1 LLIILVFAPMHN
13 PLKLLFKDAL
23 DELALQGH
31 LYYVRQSYPRGKSS
45 KVKEAFLLTPYCNV
59 EAATEHMQAIAHDQ
73 RKQLYNIEDPLHK
86 EKLYTAASQPQGYH
100 VYLNRLRDREWQPD
114 AQLVACIK
122 KYINLYTGWKPGKN
136 TQIDVELTLLFG
148 ELLINLQHG
157 KDTRQ
162 ISLNDL
168 EKI

>member
-1 LLIILVFAPMHN
+1 MHN

-31 LYYVRQSYPRGKSS
+31 LYYVRQSYPRGKTA
-45 KVKEAFLLTPYCNV
+45 KVKEALLLTPYCDV
-59 EAATEHMQAIAHDQ
+59 EAATQHMNAISQDH
-73 RKQLYNIEDPLHK
+73 RRLIYNIEDPLHK
-86 EKLYTAASQPQGYH
+86 EKLYTAATQPEGYR

-122 KYINLYTGWKPGKN
+122 KYINLYTGWRPGRS

-148 ELLINLQHG
+148 ELVINLQHG

>member
-1 LLIILVFAPMHN
+1 MHN

-31 LYYVRQSYPRGKSS
+31 LYYVRQSYPRGKTAG
-45 KVKEAFLLTPYCNV
+45 VKEAFLLSPYCEM
-59 EAATEHMQAIAHDQ
+59 EAATQHMQAIAQDQ
-73 RKQLYNIEDPLHK
+73 RRQLYNIADPPDK
-86 EKLYTAASQPQGYH
+86 EKLYTAAAQPEGYR

-122 KYINLYTGWKPGKN
+122 KYINLYTGWKPGKS
-136 TQIDVELTLLFG
+136 TQINVELTLLFG

-162 ISLNDL
+162 LSLDDL
-168 EKI
+168 EKM

>member
-1 LLIILVFAPMHN
+1 MHN

-31 LYYVRQSYPRGKSS
+31 LYYVRQSYPRGRTA
-45 KVKEAFLLTPYCNV
+45 KVKEALLVTPYCDM
-59 EAATEHMQAIAHDQ
+59 EAATLHMQAIAQDH
-73 RKQLYNIEDPLHK
+73 RKLIYNLEDPLDK
-86 EKLYTAASQPQGYH
+86 EKLYTAATQPQGYH
-100 VYLNRLRDREWQPD
+100 VYLNRLRDHEWQPD

-122 KYINLYTGWKPGKN
+122 KYINLYTGWRPGRN
-136 TQIDVELTLLFG
+136 TQIDVKLTLLFG
-148 ELLINLQHG
+148 ELIINLQHG